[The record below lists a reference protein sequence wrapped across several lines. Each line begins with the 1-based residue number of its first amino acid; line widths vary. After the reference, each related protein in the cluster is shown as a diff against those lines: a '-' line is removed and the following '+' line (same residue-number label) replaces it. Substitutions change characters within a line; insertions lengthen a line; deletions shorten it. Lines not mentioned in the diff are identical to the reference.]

1 MITTG
6 KKIYSILSQSAGVTD
21 LVSSRIY
28 PLVLPENTS
37 LPAIVYERSF
47 TNVYTKDYRAGSE
60 SVINITILA
69 REYSDTIAISEAVEA
84 ALGNYSDTSIRLI
97 KLENG
102 AETYL
107 EGAFVQNLTYTVRSV

>member
-1 MITTG
+1 M
-6 KKIYSILSQSAGVTD
+6 
-21 LVSSRIY
+21 
-28 PLVLPENTS
+28 
-37 LPAIVYERSF
+37 
-47 TNVYTKDYRAGSE
+47 YTKDYRAGSE

-84 ALGNYSDTSIRLI
+84 ALGNYSDSVIRSL

-107 EGAFVQNLTYTVRSV
+107 EGAFIQNLTYTVRSV